1 MLFHSYIIQVSLYQ
15 IDGLAKNTRG
25 ECMESM
31 NGPLEPGQDLAI
43 ISPKLVESLCL
54 LLKDIED
61 GINRF
66 AISELV
72 DDLVLDQVSPCT
84 VLEFA

>member
-1 MLFHSYIIQVSLYQ
+1 MWTTQYLLGFPI
-15 IDGLAKNTRG
+15 A
-25 ECMESM
+25 SM
-31 NGPLEPGQDLAI
+31 NGPFEPGQDLAI
-43 ISPKLVESLCL
+43 ISPELVESLRL